1 MGYNYLI
8 GMHIVNNID
17 AVKAKALYE
26 EFSSIKSNN
35 PTSILSENNS
45 FIKDK
50 ITGIKV
56 IVDKIR
62 IFCMPEMVIRDIGV
76 GEFEADKCL
85 NLSGFKPFVIVPSY
99 CVAPA
104 HIKEGEKLFGG
115 SIPDSVSRVILEH
128 RRVNRGL
135 PKDYKYAYVSLSGST
150 SNYYTS
156 NTDPASLIPLYFKNE
171 LIYECTDMGGN
182 IMALVDCSF
191 SDIKRSVTYVNIKN
205 GKYTVLRE
213 GKVVDSNSDSD
224 MHSYLY
230 SNGIYGFYRL
240 MFRNAYVSGLGLDII
255 DAIKVYK
262 SYNLDGTYLCKID
275 YDNAPISVDLHIG
288 ELTPSTV
295 VIPPSAQVINISYG
309 LHSLNYN
316 INIMVPPN
324 FLDLRFDGYMKK
336 YMTDNVKI
344 LFYRHSSLSDI
355 ATALGVKPGLLNSIT
370 LNRILKVWSN
380 IGFYG

>member
-8 GMHIVNNID
+8 GMHLVNNID

-26 EFSSIKSNN
+26 EFSRIKSDNS
-35 PTSILSENNS
+35 TSILSENNS

-50 ITGIKV
+50 ITGVKV
-56 IVDKIR
+56 VVDKIR

-135 PKDYKYAYVSLSGST
+135 PKDYKYAWVSLSGST

-171 LIYECTDMGGN
+171 LLYESVQM
-182 IMALVDCSF
+182 LV
-191 SDIKRSVTYVNIKN
+191 
-205 GKYTVLRE
+205 
-213 GKVVDSNSDSD
+213 
-224 MHSYLY
+224 
-230 SNGIYGFYRL
+230 GI
-240 MFRNAYVSGLGLDII
+240 
-255 DAIKVYK
+255 
-262 SYNLDGTYLCKID
+262 
-275 YDNAPISVDLHIG
+275 
-288 ELTPSTV
+288 
-295 VIPPSAQVINISYG
+295 
-309 LHSLNYN
+309 
-316 INIMVPPN
+316 
-324 FLDLRFDGYMKK
+324 
-336 YMTDNVKI
+336 
-344 LFYRHSSLSDI
+344 
-355 ATALGVKPGLLNSIT
+355 
-370 LNRILKVWSN
+370 
-380 IGFYG
+380 

>member
-8 GMHIVNNID
+8 GMHLVNNID

-26 EFSSIKSNN
+26 EFSRIKSDN

-85 NLSGFKPFVIVPSY
+85 NLSGFKPFAIVPSY

-115 SIPDSVSRVILEH
+115 SIPDSVSRVILED
-128 RRVNRGL
+128 RRINRGL
-135 PKDYKYAYVSLSGST
+135 PKDYKYAWVSLSGST
-150 SNYYTS
+150 SSYYNS
-156 NTDPASLIPLYFKNE
+156 SDPASLIPLYFKNE

-191 SDIKRSVTYVNIKN
+191 YDIKSSVTYVNIRN
-205 GKYTVLRE
+205 GKYTVIRK
-213 GKVVDSNSDSD
+213 GKVEFSNSDSD

-230 SNGIYGFYRL
+230 SNGIYSFYRL

-255 DAIKVYK
+255 NAIKVYK
-262 SYNLDGTYLCKID
+262 SYNLDGTYLGKID
-275 YDNAPISVDLHIG
+275 YDNSPISVDLRIG

-295 VIPPSAQVINISYG
+295 VIPPSAQVINISYD

-336 YMTDNVKI
+336 YMTDKVKI
-344 LFYRHSSLSDI
+344 LFYRHSNLNNI
-355 ATALGVKPGLLNSIT
+355 ATALGVKPGLLKSIT
-370 LNRILKVWSN
+370 LSRILKVWSN